1 MLQRGN
7 EQRANRQQKTRNQPM
22 TNDEKQMTNNFD
34 REYGLTELVPT
45 SVFDEL
51 CIEIEKI
58 APVSLIMLLPD
69 GTSYY
74 ANSMLP
80 ANEEA
85 FLRKILRLEQID
97 TIKTFGAS
105 SNKITIF
112 PLIHE
117 LETIGYLLLRYEK
130 TRERQSCPII
140 PLGSLI
146 IKLLNYLVTSKHKR
160 LLTAG
165 LHGRVVEDSYAQLKQ
180 KAAMLEKSEQK
191 YRLLAESLEKEV
203 DKKAKKIKETQAQ
216 LMQQEKLAAIGRLA
230 AGVAHEINNPLG
242 FIRSNLGILGEYIS
256 DLCELAKKY
265 NSLEKAFY
273 ASENDYPATKEIEPI
288 FQKINAVKKRID
300 LDFILSDTTHIVSES
315 KEGADRIKKIV
326 SDLKEFAS
334 IDQPGKTRAD
344 INACIDSA
352 LNILAHVFEG
362 KAKIVKDYSELPLIT
377 CYREK
382 INQVFMNLLLN
393 AADAIKD
400 QGTITIT
407 TRAHKGNNPYI
418 EISIADTGVG
428 ILPENL
434 NCVFEPFFTTKDI
447 GSGMGLG
454 LSTSYDTIKS
464 HGGTLNVESQ
474 LGKGSVF
481 TIKIPVR

>member
-1 MLQRGN
+1 MVSHVGG
-7 EQRANRQQKTRNQPM
+7 QK
-22 TNDEKQMTNNFD
+22 NFD
-34 REYGLTELVPT
+34 REYGLTEFVST
-45 SVFDEL
+45 SVFNEL

-58 APVSLIMLLPD
+58 APVSFLILLPD
-69 GTSYY
+69 GAPYY
-74 ANSMLP
+74 ANRSLSTG
-80 ANEEA
+80 EEA
-85 FLRKILRLEQID
+85 SLCRIFSMKQID

-105 SNKITIF
+105 PDKITIF

-117 LETIGYLLLRYEK
+117 LETIGYLLLRHEK
-130 TRERQSCPII
+130 TENRRLYPII

-146 IKLLNYLVTSKHKR
+146 IKLLKHLVVSKHKM

-180 KAAMLEKSEQK
+180 KAALLEKSERK
-191 YRLLAESLEKEV
+191 YRLLAERLEKEV
-203 DKKAKKIKETQAQ
+203 EKKAKKIKKTQAQ

-242 FIRSNLGILGEYIS
+242 FIKSNLGILGEYIS
-256 DLCELAKKY
+256 DFCELAEEY
-265 NSLEKAFY
+265 NFLERAFN
-273 ASENDYPATKEIEPI
+273 ASENDCSTLKEIEPI
-288 FQKINAVKKRID
+288 FQKINAVKKHID

-334 IDQPGKTRAD
+334 IDQPGKIKAD

-352 LNILAHVFEG
+352 LNILAHLFEG

-382 INQVFMNLLLN
+382 MNQVFMNLLLN
-393 AADAIKD
+393 AVDAIKD
-400 QGTITIT
+400 QGTITIA
-407 TRAHKGNNPYI
+407 TRAHKDNKSYV

-428 ILPENL
+428 IPPENL
-434 NCVFEPFFTTKDI
+434 NCVFEPFFTTKNI
-447 GSGMGLG
+447 GNGMGLG
-454 LSTSYDTIKS
+454 LSTSYDIIKS
-464 HGGTLNVESQ
+464 HGGILNVESQ
-474 LGKGSVF
+474 PGRGSLF
-481 TIKIPVR
+481 TIKIPVRGLGV

>member
-1 MLQRGN
+1 MVLHVG
-7 EQRANRQQKTRNQPM
+7 EQK
-22 TNDEKQMTNNFD
+22 NFD
-34 REYGLTELVPT
+34 REYGLTELVST
-45 SVFDEL
+45 SVLDDL
-51 CIEIEKI
+51 CVEIEKI

-69 GTSYY
+69 GTPCY
-74 ANSMLP
+74 ANRSLSP
-80 ANEEA
+80 DEEA
-85 FLRKILRLEQID
+85 SLRRILRREQID
-97 TIKTFGAS
+97 TIKTFGS
-105 SNKITIF
+105 SPYKITIF

-130 TRERQSCPII
+130 TGDRQPYPII
-140 PLGSLI
+140 SLGSLI
-146 IKLLNYLVTSKHKR
+146 IKLLNHLVVSKYKR

-165 LHGRVVEDSYAQLKQ
+165 LHGQVVEDSYAQLKQ
-180 KAAMLEKSEQK
+180 KAALLEKSERK

-203 DKKAKKIKETQAQ
+203 EKKAKKIKETQAQ
-216 LMQQEKLAAIGRLA
+216 LMQQEKLAATGRLA

-256 DLCELAKKY
+256 DLCELAKEY
-265 NSLEKAFY
+265 NPLEKAFY
-273 ASENDYPATKEIEPI
+273 ASENDCSMTKEIEQM
-288 FQKINAVKKRID
+288 FQKINVVKKHID

-334 IDQPGKTRAD
+334 IDQPGETRAD
-344 INACIDSA
+344 INACIDSV
-352 LNILAHVFEG
+352 LNILAHLFEG
-362 KAKIVKDYSELPLIT
+362 KTKIVKNYSELPTIT

-400 QGTITIT
+400 QGDITIT
-407 TRAHKGNNPYI
+407 TRAVKGGKPYV

-447 GSGMGLG
+447 GNGMGLG
-454 LSTSYDTIKS
+454 LSTSYDIIKS
-464 HGGTLNVESQ
+464 HGGTINVESQ
-474 LGKGSVF
+474 PGRGSIF
-481 TIKIPVR
+481 TIKIPVRN

>member
-1 MLQRGN
+1 
-7 EQRANRQQKTRNQPM
+7 M
-22 TNDEKQMTNNFD
+22 TNDEKQMTSNFD
-34 REYGLTELVPT
+34 REYGLTELVST
-45 SVFDEL
+45 SVLEEL

-58 APVSLIMLLPD
+58 APVSLLMLFPD
-69 GTSYY
+69 GTPYY
-74 ANSMLP
+74 ANRSLP
-80 ANEEA
+80 ADEETS
-85 FLRKILRLEQID
+85 LRNILSSKQID
-97 TIKTFGAS
+97 TIKTFGS
-105 SNKITIF
+105 SPDKITIF
-112 PLIHE
+112 PLMHE

-130 TRERQSCPII
+130 SEKRRPYPII

-146 IKLLNYLVTSKHKR
+146 IKLLNHLVVSKHKR

-165 LHGRVVEDSYAQLKQ
+165 LHGQVVEDSYAQLRQ
-180 KAAMLEKSEQK
+180 KAALLEKSERK

-203 DKKAKKIKETQAQ
+203 EKKAKKIKETQAQ
-216 LMQQEKLAAIGRLA
+216 LMQQEKLAATGRLA

-256 DLCELAKKY
+256 DLCELAKEY
-265 NSLEKAFY
+265 SSLEKAFY
-273 ASENDYPATKEIEPI
+273 AFEKDYSATKELKQI

-326 SDLKEFAS
+326 SNLKEFAS
-334 IDQPGKTRAD
+334 IDQPGETRAD
-344 INACIDSA
+344 INDCIDSA
-352 LNILAHVFEG
+352 LNILGNVFEG
-362 KAKIVKDYSELPLIT
+362 KANIVKDYSELPATT

-400 QGTITIT
+400 QGDITIT
-407 TRAHKGNNPYI
+407 TRAVKGSKPYV

-447 GSGMGLG
+447 GNGMGLG
-454 LSTSYDTIKS
+454 LSTSYDIIKS

-474 LGKGSVF
+474 PGRGSIF
-481 TIKIPVR
+481 TIKIPVRNSGELCQD

>member
-1 MLQRGN
+1 MTSHVG
-7 EQRANRQQKTRNQPM
+7 EQK
-22 TNDEKQMTNNFD
+22 NFD
-34 REYGLTELVPT
+34 REYGLTELVST
-45 SVFDEL
+45 SVFEEL
-51 CIEIEKI
+51 CVEIEKI

-69 GTSYY
+69 GTPYY
-74 ANSMLP
+74 ANRSLSSD
-80 ANEEA
+80 EEA
-85 FLRKILRLEQID
+85 SLCRILRREQID
-97 TIKTFGAS
+97 TIKTFGS
-105 SNKITIF
+105 SQGKITIF

-130 TRERQSCPII
+130 TGDRQLYPII

-146 IKLLNYLVTSKHKR
+146 IKLLNHLVVSKHKR

-165 LHGRVVEDSYAQLKQ
+165 LHGQVVEDSYAQLKQ
-180 KAAMLEKSEQK
+180 KAALLEKSERK

-203 DKKAKKIKETQAQ
+203 EKKAKKIKETQAQ
-216 LMQQEKLAAIGRLA
+216 LMQQEKLAATGRLA

-256 DLCELAKKY
+256 DLCELSKEY
-265 NSLEKAFY
+265 NSLEKLFY
-273 ASENDYPATKEIEPI
+273 ASENDCPTAKEIEPI
-288 FQKINAVKKRID
+288 FQKINAVKKHID
-300 LDFILSDTTHIVSES
+300 LDFILSDTTYIVSES

-326 SDLKEFAS
+326 SNLKEFAS
-334 IDQPGKTRAD
+334 IDQPGETRAD

-352 LNILAHVFEG
+352 LNILANVFEG
-362 KAKIVKDYSELPLIT
+362 KTKIVKDYSELPPIT

-400 QGTITIT
+400 QGDITIT
-407 TRAHKGNNPYI
+407 TRALKGSKPYV

-428 ILPENL
+428 ISPENL
-434 NCVFEPFFTTKDI
+434 NCVFEPFFTTKDV
-447 GSGMGLG
+447 GNGMGLG
-454 LSTSYDTIKS
+454 LSTSYDIIKS

-474 LGKGSVF
+474 PGQGSIF
-481 TIKIPVR
+481 TIKIPVRD

>member
-1 MLQRGN
+1 MDNKEMISHIG
-7 EQRANRQQKTRNQPM
+7 EQK
-22 TNDEKQMTNNFD
+22 NFD
-34 REYGLTELVPT
+34 REYGLTELVSI

-51 CIEIEKI
+51 RIEIEKI

-74 ANSMLP
+74 ANKPLS
-80 ANEEA
+80 AGEEA
-85 FLRKILRLEQID
+85 SFHKILCLEQID
-97 TIKTFGAS
+97 TIKIFGLS
-105 SNKITIF
+105 SYEITIF

-130 TRERQSCPII
+130 TGEQRSCPII
-140 PLGSLI
+140 PLGSFI
-146 IKLLNYLVTSKHKR
+146 IKALNHLVVSRHKR

-165 LHGRVVEDSYAQLKQ
+165 LHGQVVEDSYAQLKQ
-180 KAAMLEKSEQK
+180 KADMLEKSEQK

-203 DKKAKKIKETQAQ
+203 EKKTGKIKETQAQ
-216 LMQQEKLAAIGRLA
+216 LMQQEKLAAVGRLA

-256 DLCELAKKY
+256 DLYELAKKY
-265 NSLEKAFY
+265 NFLEKTFY
-273 ASENDYPATKEIEPI
+273 ASENNYLTTKEIEPI
-288 FQKINAVKKRID
+288 FQKINSFKKQID

-315 KEGADRIKKIV
+315 KDGADRIKKIV

-334 IDQPGKTRAD
+334 IDQPGETEVN
-344 INACIDSA
+344 INICIDSA
-352 LNILAHVFEG
+352 LNILANIFEG
-362 KAKIVKDYSELPLIT
+362 KIKIVKDYNKLPLTT

-400 QGTITIT
+400 RGTITIT
-407 TRAHKGNNPYI
+407 TRIHKNNNSYI

-454 LSTSYDTIKS
+454 LSTSYDTIKN
-464 HGGTLNVESQ
+464 HGGTLEVESQ
-474 LGKGSVF
+474 PGRGSVF
-481 TIKIPVR
+481 IIKIPVR

>member
-1 MLQRGN
+1 MVSHVG
-7 EQRANRQQKTRNQPM
+7 EQK
-22 TNDEKQMTNNFD
+22 NFD
-34 REYGLTELVPT
+34 REYGLAELVST

-51 CIEIEKI
+51 CIEIEKM
-58 APVSLIMLLPD
+58 APVSLLMLLPD
-69 GTSYY
+69 GTPYY
-74 ANSMLP
+74 ANSSLP
-80 ANEEA
+80 AGEETS
-85 FLRKILRLEQID
+85 LRRILRSKQID
-97 TIKTFGAS
+97 TIKTFES
-105 SNKITIF
+105 SPDKITIF

-117 LETIGYLLLRYEK
+117 LETIGYLLLRYKK
-130 TRERQSCPII
+130 TEERQSYPII

-146 IKLLNYLVTSKHKR
+146 IKLLNHLVVSKYKR

-165 LHGRVVEDSYAQLKQ
+165 LHGRVVEDSYAQLRQ
-180 KAAMLEKSEQK
+180 KAALLEKSERK

-203 DKKAKKIKETQAQ
+203 EKKAKKIKETQAQ

-230 AGVAHEINNPLG
+230 AGVAHEVNNPLG

-256 DLCELAKKY
+256 DLGELAKEY

-362 KAKIVKDYSELPLIT
+362 KAKIVKDYSELPAIT

-382 INQVFMNLLLN
+382 MNQVFMNLLLN
-393 AADAIKD
+393 AADAIKE

-407 TRAHKGNNPYI
+407 TRPIKDDKPYV
-418 EISIADTGVG
+418 EISIADTGMG

-447 GSGMGLG
+447 GNGMGLG
-454 LSTSYDTIKS
+454 LSTSYDIVKS
-464 HGGTLNVESQ
+464 HGGTLNVESRP
-474 LGKGSVF
+474 GRGSVF
-481 TIKIPVR
+481 TIKIPVNSRVVDHSTNINRKAIPCQD

>member
-1 MLQRGN
+1 
-7 EQRANRQQKTRNQPM
+7 
-22 TNDEKQMTNNFD
+22 
-34 REYGLTELVPT
+34 
-45 SVFDEL
+45 
-51 CIEIEKI
+51 
-58 APVSLIMLLPD
+58 MLLPD
-69 GTSYY
+69 GTPYY
-74 ANSMLP
+74 ANSSLP
-80 ANEEA
+80 AGEETS
-85 FLRKILRLEQID
+85 LRRILRSKQID
-97 TIKTFGAS
+97 TIKTFGS
-105 SNKITIF
+105 SPDKITIF

-130 TRERQSCPII
+130 TEERQSYPII

-146 IKLLNYLVTSKHKR
+146 IKLLNHLVVSKYKR

-165 LHGRVVEDSYAQLKQ
+165 LHGRVVEDSYAQLRQ
-180 KAAMLEKSEQK
+180 KAALLEKSERK

-203 DKKAKKIKETQAQ
+203 EKKAKKIKETQAQ

-230 AGVAHEINNPLG
+230 AGVAHEVNNPLG

-273 ASENDYPATKEIEPI
+273 ASENDYPTAKEIEPI

-334 IDQPGKTRAD
+334 IDQPGETRAD

-352 LNILAHVFEG
+352 LNILAHVLEG
-362 KAKIVKDYSELPLIT
+362 KAKIVKDYSELPVIT

-382 INQVFMNLLLN
+382 MNQVFMNLLLN
-393 AADAIKD
+393 AADAIKE

-407 TRAHKGNNPYI
+407 TRPIKDDKPYV
-418 EISIADTGVG
+418 EISIADTGMG

-447 GSGMGLG
+447 GNGMGLG
-454 LSTSYDTIKS
+454 LSTSYDIVKS

-474 LGKGSVF
+474 PGRGSVF
-481 TIKIPVR
+481 TIKIPVNSRVVDHSTNINRKAIPCQD

>member
-1 MLQRGN
+1 MDNKEMVSHVG
-7 EQRANRQQKTRNQPM
+7 EQK
-22 TNDEKQMTNNFD
+22 NFD
-34 REYGLTELVPT
+34 REYGLTELVST
-45 SVFDEL
+45 SVLDDL
-51 CIEIEKI
+51 CIEIEKMT
-58 APVSLIMLLPD
+58 PVSLLMLLPD
-69 GTSYY
+69 GTPYY
-74 ANSMLP
+74 AKRSLSP
-80 ANEEA
+80 GEETP
-85 FLRKILRLEQID
+85 LRRILRREQID
-97 TIKTFGAS
+97 TIKTFGS
-105 SNKITIF
+105 SPDEITIF

-130 TRERQSCPII
+130 TGDRQSYPII

-146 IKLLNYLVTSKHKR
+146 IKLLNHLVVSKYKR

-165 LHGRVVEDSYAQLKQ
+165 LHGQVVEDSYAQLKQ
-180 KAAMLEKSEQK
+180 KAALLEKSERK

-203 DKKAKKIKETQAQ
+203 EKKTKKIKETQAQ

-256 DLCELAKKY
+256 DLCELAKES
-265 NSLEKAFY
+265 NLLERAFY
-273 ASENDYPATKEIEPI
+273 ASGNNYSTAKEIERI
-288 FQKINAVKKRID
+288 FQKINAVKKHID

-326 SDLKEFAS
+326 SDLKEFTS
-334 IDQPGKTRAD
+334 IDQPGETRAD

-352 LNILAHVFEG
+352 LNILANVLEG
-362 KAKIVKDYSELPLIT
+362 KTKIVKDYSELPLIT

-407 TRAHKGNNPYI
+407 TRAHKGNKPHV

-434 NCVFEPFFTTKDI
+434 NCVFEPFFTTKDV
-447 GSGMGLG
+447 GNGMGLG
-454 LSTSYDTIKS
+454 LSTSYDIIKS

-474 LGKGSVF
+474 PDRGSVF
-481 TIKIPVR
+481 TIKIPVGLKIED

>member
-1 MLQRGN
+1 MDNKEMTSHVG
-7 EQRANRQQKTRNQPM
+7 EQK
-22 TNDEKQMTNNFD
+22 NFD
-34 REYGLTELVPT
+34 REYGLTELVST
-45 SVFDEL
+45 SVLDEL

-58 APVSLIMLLPD
+58 APVSFLMLLPD
-69 GTSYY
+69 GTPYY
-74 ANSMLP
+74 ANRSLSRDDG
-80 ANEEA
+80 AS
-85 FLRKILRLEQID
+85 LCKILRSKHID
-97 TIKTFGAS
+97 TIKTFGS
-105 SNKITIF
+105 SPNKITIF
-112 PLIHE
+112 PLMHE

-130 TRERQSCPII
+130 AGDLQSYPII

-146 IKLLNYLVTSKHKR
+146 IKLLNHLADSKYRR

-165 LHGRVVEDSYAQLKQ
+165 LHGQVVEDSYAQLRQ
-180 KAAMLEKSEQK
+180 KAALLEKSERK

-203 DKKAKKIKETQAQ
+203 EKKAEKIKETQAQ

-256 DLCELAKKY
+256 DLCELAKEY

-273 ASENDYPATKEIEPI
+273 ASENNYPATKKIEPI

-300 LDFILSDTTHIVSES
+300 LDFIISDTTHIVSES

-334 IDQPGKTRAD
+334 IDQPGEIRAD
-344 INACIDSA
+344 INVCIDSA

-362 KAKIVKDYSELPLIT
+362 KAKIVKDYSELPPTT
-377 CYREK
+377 CYRDK
-382 INQVFMNLLLN
+382 MNQVFMNLLLN
-393 AADAIKD
+393 AADAIKNR
-400 QGTITIT
+400 GTITIT
-407 TRAHKGNNPYI
+407 TRAHKDNNKPYVA
-418 EISIADTGVG
+418 ISIADTGEG
-428 ILPENL
+428 IPPENL

-447 GSGMGLG
+447 GNGMGLG
-454 LSTSYDTIKS
+454 LSTSYDIIKS

-474 LGKGSVF
+474 PGRGTVF
-481 TIKIPVR
+481 TIKIPVRLPPP